1 MDSSGEL
8 MGFMNGGRVERR
20 DRQVAAPAKR
30 IHDEV
35 REAAFKAMERQP
47 LAHARR
53 RSRSKT
59 WLTCPP
65 PGRAVGR
72 LCEQLHKQAL

>member
-35 REAAFKAMERQP
+35 REAAFKADGAATSSSREAPIAQQDMADLP
-47 LAHARR
+47 STGSCRR
-53 RSRSKT
+53 PT
-59 WLTCPP
+59 M
-65 PGRAVGR
+65 
-72 LCEQLHKQAL
+72 